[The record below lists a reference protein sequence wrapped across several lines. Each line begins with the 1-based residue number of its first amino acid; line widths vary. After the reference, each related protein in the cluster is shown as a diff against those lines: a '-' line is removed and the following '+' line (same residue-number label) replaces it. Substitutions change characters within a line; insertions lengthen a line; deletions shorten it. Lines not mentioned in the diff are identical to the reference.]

1 MNRDPL
7 LTLKDIAFLL
17 AMTLAVS
24 ALVLW
29 EKVGSVGG

>member
-7 LTLKDIAFLL
+7 LTLKDIAAIL
-17 AMTLAVS
+17 AVSLAVS

-29 EKVGSVGG
+29 EKVGSVGA